1 MGAQLDAV
9 AVGVLDVEP
18 PAGSLC
24 AGEALPTTLAANLGA
39 FLLGQR
45 ILASTGAEARL
56 TEPGVL
62 RAIAFGAL
70 AVGATAVLGVGLGG
84 SSGGRRPQPRCSPW
98 RIIGSQLLTVV
109 VPSDARPYLPGTALQ
124 AAVTGN
130 RTDDLLA
137 PLPAL
142 LTLTAYA
149 VTALV
154 AAVVLVGRR
163 DA

>member
-1 MGAQLDAV
+1 
-9 AVGVLDVEP
+9 
-18 PAGSLC
+18 
-24 AGEALPTTLAANLGA
+24 
-39 FLLGQR
+39 
-45 ILASTGAEARL
+45 
-56 TEPGVL
+56 
-62 RAIAFGAL
+62 
-70 AVGATAVLGVGLGG
+70 
-84 SSGGRRPQPRCSPW
+84 
-98 RIIGSQLLTVV
+98 V